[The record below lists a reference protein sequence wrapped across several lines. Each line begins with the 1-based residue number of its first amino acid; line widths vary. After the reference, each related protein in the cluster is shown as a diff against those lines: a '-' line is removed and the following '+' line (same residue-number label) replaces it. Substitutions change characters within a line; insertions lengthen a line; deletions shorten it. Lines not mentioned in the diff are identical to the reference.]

1 MLPTLPTRERLTLG
15 YFHCN
20 NKLIKNK
27 NKYKYKNP
35 SQPPHKRIEQILQ
48 EGKFEMLD

>member
-35 SQPPHKRIEQILQ
+35 SQPPPTKELNRFYKKENL
-48 EGKFEMLD
+48 KC